1 VIRVLQRENRG
12 WQQVCSAMNQLLG
25 SAGNRI
31 SDGGGWA
38 VPETVEAA
46 EERLERLELHN
57 IRALALIPC

>member
-1 VIRVLQRENRG
+1 
-12 WQQVCSAMNQLLG
+12 MNQLLG

-31 SDGGGWA
+31 SDGGGWV

-46 EERLERLELHN
+46 EERLEGLELHN